1 MAVACS
7 SSEAVTGRVR
17 RAGTDVANAGSRQDQ
32 ARHTTYHLRGAN
44 DGRDED
50 GSEE

>member
-50 GSEE
+50 GGEE